1 MLNYPVKLEKLFLG
15 VFSFNFIMLISGS
28 NIGGDSHLFGVELL
42 QILEQPL
49 LDKGATKSSFLG
61 LFVHVSLQS
70 RKVQLSFSFNFMP
83 FGDQLIFYSV
93 KCYNNN
99 NFICTE
105 LHKLFAVAAILTMG
119 SLTLCP

>member
-49 LDKGATKSSFLG
+49 LDKGPAKSSFLG

-70 RKVQLSFSFNFMP
+70 RKVQLSFST
-83 FGDQLIFYSV
+83 
-93 KCYNNN
+93 
-99 NFICTE
+99 FIMTAQTE
-105 LHKLFAVAAILTMG
+105 ETASLLLPDDLASIILAFV
-119 SLTLCP
+119 LPR

>member
-70 RKVQLSFSFNFMP
+70 RKVQLSFST
-83 FGDQLIFYSV
+83 
-93 KCYNNN
+93 
-99 NFICTE
+99 FIMTAQTE
-105 LHKLFAVAAILTMG
+105 ETASLLLPDDLTSIILAFV
-119 SLTLCP
+119 LPR

>member
-28 NIGGDSHLFGVELL
+28 NIGRDSHLFGVELL

-49 LDKGATKSSFLG
+49 LDKGPAKSSFLG

-70 RKVQLSFSFNFMP
+70 RKVQLFSAL
-83 FGDQLIFYSV
+83 QRQ
-93 KCYNNN
+93 
-99 NFICTE
+99 TE
-105 LHKLFAVAAILTMG
+105 ETASLLLPDDLASIILAFV
-119 SLTLCP
+119 LPR